1 MKYKLYVLDSN
12 NDIDKF
18 LMIELNLMYVPEYSS
33 HNFPDRHIILTSE
46 QATLV
51 KLKYPNINLYLIEED
66 KNEV

>member
-18 LMIELNLMYVPEYSS
+18 LMIELKLMYVPD
-33 HNFPDRHIILTSE
+33 NFPGRHIILTSE

-51 KLKYPNINLYLIEED
+51 KLKYPNIDLYPIEED